1 MNQGIFGLA
10 GQPIVFGVQGSTTLQ
25 SSGVT
30 ADFVP
35 FLSGF
40 TGQRN
45 GDGFINGATP
55 FALNA
60 MYSWCPD
67 YIVLRAQTPN
77 FSQIIINTST
87 FYPQSQTPGFA
98 IEVPSVNS
106 AFVVYSPN
114 SSRSDYTARGEPRG
128 TSAVDIQ
135 PLRTAAANV
144 AAGPFSVAIGNDN
157 AANWSYCVSIGANN
171 AAGSFGNSANAV
183 AVGVGNTANNTS
195 SVGIGNGNNVGG
207 TRGVGIGTS
216 NGATATNTVAIGF
229 SNSASTSNSTAV
241 GYLNSASG
249 SQTTALGHQNTANN
263 SFAVA
268 VGYTNTASGPSS
280 VALGSG
286 NQATQGQSVVVG
298 VDCVG
303 AGTNSFTCGS
313 RTSIATGLEYSFNW
327 ANGRFSV
334 SGDQGHIRV
343 LQRRESTDGST
354 AQLFSDGSAARISLS
369 NNTSMTFT
377 VRLVARDTTAGT
389 LGDTH
394 CWTFTGGVKRN
405 TALGTVLVGT
415 VATLL
420 DQSDGAAGTWTAVV
434 AVDVGNNALV
444 VNSTGQVG
452 KTIRWVADWEI
463 VRNAAGL

>member
-10 GQPIVFGVQGSTTLQ
+10 GQPIVFGAQGSTTLQ
-25 SSGVT
+25 LGGVT
-30 ADFVP
+30 ADYVP

-40 TGQRN
+40 TGERN
-45 GDGFINGATP
+45 GDGFITSGTPPATSV
-55 FALNA
+55 L
-60 MYSWCPD
+60 YTWCPS
-67 YIVLRAQTPN
+67 YVVLRAQTPN
-77 FSQIIINTST
+77 FSQIVINPATL
-87 FYPQSQTPGFA
+87 FPQSQTPGFA
-98 IEVPSVNS
+98 IEVPSINS

-114 SSRSDYTARGEPRG
+114 SNRSDYTARGEPRG
-128 TSAVDIQ
+128 VGAVDIQ
-135 PLRTAAANV
+135 PFRTTAAAV
-144 AAGPFSVAIGNDN
+144 AAGPYSVAVGAGN
-157 AANWSYCVSIGANN
+157 AANWTNCVSVGYANFT
-171 AAGSFGNSANAV
+171 GSFGLSGNATAVGAGNVANSASGV
-183 AVGVGNTANNTS
+183 A
-195 SVGIGNGNNVGG
+195 IGDTNNVGG

-216 NGATATNTVAIGF
+216 NGASGTNAVAIGF

-241 GYLNSASG
+241 GYLNNASG
-249 SQTTALGHQNTANN
+249 LQTTALGHQNTA
-263 SFAVA
+263 SGLLSVA
-268 VGYTNTASGPSS
+268 VGYTNTASGASS

-286 NQATQGQSVVVG
+286 SQATKGQSVVVG

-313 RTSIATGLEYSFNW
+313 RTSVATGLEYSFNW

-354 AQLFSDGSAARISLS
+354 APLFSDGSSTKISLS
-369 NNTSMTFT
+369 NDTSMTFT
-377 VRLVARDTTAGT
+377 VRVVARDTTAGT

-434 AVDVGNNALV
+434 AVDVVNNALV
-444 VNSTGQVG
+444 INSTGQVG